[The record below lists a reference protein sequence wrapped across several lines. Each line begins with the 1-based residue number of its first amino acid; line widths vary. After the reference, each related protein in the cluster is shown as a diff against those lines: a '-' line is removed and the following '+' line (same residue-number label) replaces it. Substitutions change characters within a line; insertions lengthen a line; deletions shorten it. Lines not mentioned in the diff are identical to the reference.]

1 MLRSALMLRRAVG
14 WGRFSV
20 TCQAVEIGHQGS
32 VSFKFSQ
39 AFHQLIANRKCVR
52 ARGRACAIKKPDV
65 LETEQGAQ
73 NERPFDRRCFG
84 RRANARNRGGR
95 AGRRHGASGLQ
106 GSANAVANDKLER
119 LVFRRPRRCCLG
131 LHQRRLQRFT
141 CSVSVGFR
149 HSDQRPLAGGQIG
162 YNWQSG
168 WMLFGLEA
176 DGSWSNITGRGLC
189 NTTTFFMNCSS
200 KVEGLATFTGRVG
213 ASIDRALVYFK
224 GGGAWGR
231 ESETISNV
239 AQAPLATAFSSQLSV
254 NRYGW
259 TIGMGIEHAFLPN
272 WSAKIEY
279 DFIDFGTKLYNFP
292 VTSTAVSA
300 SNFANWNFTA
310 MVHEMKLGVNYHF

>member
-1 MLRSALMLRRAVG
+1 MLRSALISRRAVG
-14 WGRFSV
+14 RGRFSV
-20 TCQAVEIGHQGS
+20 TCQAVEIGRQGS

-52 ARGRACAIKKPDV
+52 ARGRAP
-65 LETEQGAQ
+65 LRSRNQTSSRQNRAQ
-73 NERPFDRRCFG
+73 DERPFDRRCFG

-176 DGSWSNITGRGLC
+176 DGSWSNITGHGLC
-189 NTTTFFMNCSS
+189 NTTTFFMN
-200 KVEGLATFTGRVG
+200 
-213 ASIDRALVYFK
+213 
-224 GGGAWGR
+224 
-231 ESETISNV
+231 
-239 AQAPLATAFSSQLSV
+239 
-254 NRYGW
+254 
-259 TIGMGIEHAFLPN
+259 
-272 WSAKIEY
+272 
-279 DFIDFGTKLYNFP
+279 
-292 VTSTAVSA
+292 
-300 SNFANWNFTA
+300 
-310 MVHEMKLGVNYHF
+310 